1 MKKLFTLFALL
12 ACFLGAKAEWVEDYK
27 IDYSTQTAFPF
38 YVMGYVPEWVN
49 GIMTDYGAMY
59 KYVQVTDDAEETSSD
74 IVTTAGGVQY
84 YKIAVTE
91 PAWHQYFIADN
102 IPTELDGSY
111 TVTAMVR
118 ASEACTINVNM
129 GWGWG
134 EGEQTGT
141 SVSIGTEWQEVEW
154 EYSGIGGTSCN
165 LVAQPGGVTATIEWQ
180 WVKVGHDQR
189 QQRPTVWLEQLE
201 NGDAEKSWSDMGLND
216 IRFDDQENNFK
227 ICAWGKEK
235 GSNVNEDGGSDP
247 FPATIELEE
256 GTTNHVFV
264 VHGKLADSPYPD
276 ANGNDPREW
285 DNQFWIESPQ
295 QWKAGTQIK
304 LHFRYKASQNART
317 ATQIHHQNPSDYQH
331 WQAVGDVN
339 FTTEWQEFDKVFSW
353 PSDGARDND
362 TGWSVCFNLN
372 AEVKDPVDFYFDDLS
387 WSIMQLDEGYFVASS
402 NTTTGLAY
410 DFDNALEFTDD
421 GTGLLVARV
430 GTAGKQ
436 DTWVNEVMISTIRG
450 NDAAFKGA
458 TLKPSG
464 TVSGDPGQ
472 WLDYTEGS
480 LAKIKLPAAGV
491 WDISIDL
498 EWKQMNFVKVEG
510 EENKQPIE
518 INPNPTVV
526 VVNGV
531 ERDDL
536 ADGTDDDGNVVIKE
550 EEGGTGQPWDNQ
562 FFIQANRPLDAGEE
576 TVIQFKYKASKDAKV
591 STQCHVLP
599 GDYIHW
605 GAIGDVNFTTA
616 EQTFEMDF
624 TIPAEANSGDRKMQ
638 TIAFNMAEIREACD
652 YTVWDVVWKLKDN
665 TESLIDQTGG
675 KNFFVRIGASG
686 SPEVVDGIENIAA
699 DEAVKGNDAIYNIA
713 GQRVSSSYKGVVIKN
728 GKKYIAK

>member
-12 ACFLGAKAEWVEDYK
+12 ACFIGAKAEWVTVYS
-27 IDYSTQTAFPF
+27 IDYSTHTGFPF
-38 YVMGYVPEWVN
+38 YVMGYVPEWV
-49 GIMTDYGAMY
+49 GGVMTDYGAMY

-74 IVTTAGGVQY
+74 IVTTEGGVQY

-102 IPTELDGSY
+102 IPTELDGAY

-134 EGEQTGT
+134 SGESTGAQ
-141 SVSIGTEWQEVEW
+141 VNIGTDWQEVVW
-154 EYSGIGGTSCN
+154 EYTGIGGNSCN
-165 LVAQPGGVTATIEWQ
+165 LVAQPGGVTATIEWK
-180 WVKVGHDQR
+180 WVKVEQDKR
-189 QQRPTVWLEQLE
+189 EKRPIEWLEQLE
-201 NGDAEKSWSDMGLND
+201 NGDAETPWADPNV
-216 IRFDDQENNFK
+216 RFDDKENNYK
-227 ICAWGKEK
+227 ICAWGKQR
-235 GSNVNEDGGSDP
+235 GTNVNEDGGSDP
-247 FPATIELEE
+247 FPAEIVTMPE
-256 GTTNHVFV
+256 GGHAFIVRA
-264 VHGKLADSPYPD
+264 ADCADPSAD
-276 ANGNDPREW
+276 ASAW
-285 DNQFWIESPQ
+285 DNQFWIQSPK

-304 LHFRYKASQNART
+304 IHFRYKASQNAK
-317 ATQIHHQNPSDYQH
+317 ADTQIHHQNPSDYMH
-331 WQAVGDVN
+331 WNAVGEVS

-353 PSDGARDND
+353 PADGARDDD
-362 TGWSVCFNLN
+362 TGWSIAFNLN
-372 AEVKDPVDFYFDDLS
+372 KDVKTAMDFYFDDLS
-387 WSIMQLDEGYFVASS
+387 WSIMKLDEGFFVASS

-410 DFDNALEFTDD
+410 DYDNAIEFTDD
-421 GTGLLVARV
+421 GTGLLVATV

-436 DTWVNEVMISTIRG
+436 DTWVNEVMISTVRG
-450 NDAAFKGA
+450 EDQSFKSN

-464 TVSGDPGQ
+464 TIDGDPDT
-472 WLDYTEGS
+472 WFDYTQAS

-491 WDISIDL
+491 WTISIDT
-498 EWKQMNFVKVEG
+498 EYKQVNFVKVEG
-510 EENKQPIE
+510 EENAQPIE

-536 ADGTDDDGNVVIKE
+536 ADADDGTIRE
-550 EEGGTGQPWDNQ
+550 EEGGTGQAWDNQ
-562 FFIQANRPLDAGEE
+562 FFIVANRPLDAGEE
-576 TVIQFKYKASKDAKV
+576 TVISFKYKSSIDAKTT
-591 STQCHVLP
+591 TQCHVLP

-605 GAIGDVNFTTA
+605 GAIGDVNFTTE

-638 TIAFNMAEIREACD
+638 SIAFNMAEIKAACD
-652 YTVWDVVWKLKDN
+652 YTIWDVVWKLKDN

-675 KNFFVRIGASG
+675 KNFFVKVGAG
-686 SPEVVDGIENIAA
+686 TSPEVVDGIENIVA
-699 DEAVKGNDAIYNIA
+699 DDAINGNDAIYNIA
-713 GQRVSSSYKGVVIKN
+713 GQRVTNSYKGVVIKN